1 MNRPMPFALTL
12 CLRVCVWVCLWAAA
26 VAEAQQEGDDSTYR
40 GREIADV
47 MSYRGAPWLERAER
61 EREEDPDRLLA
72 SLPLA
77 EGATVVDMGCGS
89 GFYARRMAQI
99 VGTEGRVLCV
109 DIQPE
114 MLRIAEQLAER
125 DGLRN
130 IESVLGTPSDPKLP
144 AESVDLILLVDVYH
158 EFSDPKAMLEAMR
171 RALKPDGVAAL
182 AEYRLEGQSA
192 AFIKV
197 EHRMSIRQVMKEW
210 RPAGFELVERID
222 DLPTQHLFLF
232 RKTAE

>member
-1 MNRPMPFALTL
+1 MLTSQTTRCLAL
-12 CLRVCVWVCLWAAA
+12 A
-26 VAEAQQEGDDSTYR
+26 VLLLAGGAGAQQPQERYK
-40 GREIADV
+40 GREIAGV

-61 EREEDPDRLLA
+61 VREENPAQLLA

-77 EGATVVDMGCGS
+77 EGATAVDMGCGS
-89 GFYARRMAQI
+89 GYYARRMSQR
-99 VGTEGRVLCV
+99 VGEKGKVLCV

-114 MLRIAEQLAER
+114 MLQIAGQLAER
-125 DGLRN
+125 MGIEN
-130 IESVLGTPSDPKLP
+130 IEPVLGTATDPKLP
-144 AESVDLILLVDVYH
+144 EESIDLILLVDVYH

-171 RALKPDGVAAL
+171 RALKPDGIAAL
-182 AEYRLEGQSA
+182 AEYRLEGDSA

-197 EHRMSIRQVMKEW
+197 EHRMSIKQVMKEW

-232 RKTAE
+232 RKKPD